1 MRPEELKQNVTVYG
15 PFFPEPVQI
24 IIAVP
29 MGSSVKLIGKGV
41 RSSTARFRVQ
51 LVESRLQFSEC
62 LIGHGTKRAQ
72 GVVVGYS
79 LLWAYVAEH
88 IQLLLVFS
96 THAFFL
102 SGCAVE
108 TREFRGTPSPSKR
121 VFPQPARTH

>member
-1 MRPEELKQNVTVYG
+1 MVL
-15 PFFPEPVQI
+15 
-24 IIAVP
+24 
-29 MGSSVKLIGKGV
+29 
-41 RSSTARFRVQ
+41 
-51 LVESRLQFSEC
+51 
-62 LIGHGTKRAQ
+62 
-72 GVVVGYS
+72 GYS

-121 VFPQPARTH
+121 VFPHPAKDALQLGSRQTWRGANGRELCAQILFPRLFTCLPSPRRGERGCCFPSGCAGASRPRILRAPDTTCDS